1 MIRAAKIYLTL
12 FMLAI
17 FLPGISVANEK
28 YPLLAESG
36 AEAKPVETMQVAEN
50 IFIPGEEI
58 IVAGDEQAELTGA
71 EPAVIVDSDPPVTT
85 ESGPEVTAEPG
96 EQDEIEPPAIIKPA
110 ALIAVIIDDL
120 GNQRTAGERTVALEG
135 PVACA
140 IMPHTR
146 HATYLAERAFAAG
159 KEVMLH
165 LPMQPMQMQRIAGPG
180 EISLDTKRRQLD
192 HILQTDL
199 NSVPHAVGVNNHMGS
214 LITRHPGHMRWL
226 MEELSRRGDLFFVDS
241 YTTPSSVAIQN
252 GSRKR
257 CSGRKAACLSRQRSN
272 VRACCKAVSAP

>member
-135 PVACA
+135 LVAVGDA
-140 IMPHTR
+140 LKRSIR
-146 HATYLAERAFAAG
+146 SADLVARYGGDEFVIYLAGADDAAAQEVCNRVSQNVYNITLSFER
-159 KEVMLH
+159 K
-165 LPMQPMQMQRIAGPG
+165 MQR
-180 EISLDTKRRQLD
+180 
-192 HILQTDL
+192 
-199 NSVPHAVGVNNHMGS
+199 VGVNVGMAIYPDSGVT
-214 LITRHPGHMRWL
+214 IQEIMTFADRTMYRDKDF
-226 MEELSRRGDLFFVDS
+226 RRRTG
-241 YTTPSSVAIQN
+241 PAKSSADE
-252 GSRKR
+252 
-257 CSGRKAACLSRQRSN
+257 GREQAG
-272 VRACCKAVSAP
+272 VEYWD

>member
-135 PVACA
+135 PVAVGDA
-140 IMPHTR
+140 LKRSIRSADLVARGYAKGVTMGGARSWLKIGPQLFQPSE
-146 HATYLAERAFAAG
+146 LADMNFIFVGQVFGWKRMVFAS
-159 KEVMLH
+159 
-165 LPMQPMQMQRIAGPG
+165 PP
-180 EISLDTKRRQLD
+180 
-192 HILQTDL
+192 
-199 NSVPHAVGVNNHMGS
+199 
-214 LITRHPGHMRWL
+214 
-226 MEELSRRGDLFFVDS
+226 
-241 YTTPSSVAIQN
+241 
-252 GSRKR
+252 
-257 CSGRKAACLSRQRSN
+257 
-272 VRACCKAVSAP
+272 